1 MSLQRSGSLC
11 SQGES
16 LTMDPHSVSWQ
27 TQTQGEGPTARWVFA
42 AMAEGRKFDASSR
55 YGIQGITHLRH
66 SFAMSKIRVLGYI
79 PVWDLIMC
87 CDSEFNY
94 TLCCIVLD
102 GGWME
107 K

>member
-1 MSLQRSGSLC
+1 M
-11 SQGES
+11 E
-16 LTMDPHSVSWQ
+16 PHSVPWQ
-27 TQTQGEGPTARWVFA
+27 TQTPGEGPTAGQVFA
-42 AMAEGRKFDASSR
+42 AVAEGRKLDASSR

-66 SFAMSKIRVLGYI
+66 SIAMSKIRVLGYS

-94 TLCCIVLD
+94 TPCCIVLD
-102 GGWME
+102 GGWMG